1 MHTQTHARIVAQL
14 ELMAGQLEDGNFDA
28 AARTGTALLAAA
40 PSHPGVHRNLAL
52 LAHATGDIPKAVEH
66 MRRAC
71 GFAPDDAT
79 LHKQLASLLVNHQ
92 RLSEALVHFDASL
105 KLVPDDGHTW
115 YLAGLAL
122 LRQGSAP
129 LAVRALQYAR
139 RYLPDDLRLQ
149 QAFAHASFDGGLPEN
164 ALPVWRSFA
173 NTRPDDL
180 VTQLKLG
187 ELLSRNGKYE
197 EALTHF
203 AQLAQQPS
211 FAADASMAMAQAH
224 EDLGNRPQA
233 ADAYRQALKARPGWA
248 MPSAG
253 LLQLQPENAS
263 ESEVDHVRQLLADT
277 TTPDAERALLGYAVG
292 KVYDRHG
299 EYANAFDCWRQANRA
314 RRRMVGEPNP
324 QALGRR
330 VDALMQHCARWPF
343 ASHIPIQPAAIGR
356 RMVLIVGM
364 PRSGTTLTEQII
376 ASHPLA
382 HGCGELAELPLLA
395 SALWP
400 SLQPHPPAWSAPLT
414 SEVLGEAAASYSRAA
429 SRGASLEAQVLV
441 DKAPLNF
448 FNLWLIA
455 LLRPDTKIV
464 WCRRHPLDIAVSIY
478 GENFALEE
486 RLCTRLDGIGHYILA
501 QEKLMRHWQQVLP
514 LPILEVAY
522 ESLVSDP
529 ENNARRIVEFA
540 GLEWDP
546 ACLQFHKRETGV
558 QTPSRWQVRQP
569 MHTRSVGRWR
579 NYRQYLQPLLDL
591 LPQSDA

>member
-1 MHTQTHARIVAQL
+1 MHTETHARILAQL
-14 ELMAGQLEDGNFDA
+14 ELMAGQLEGGNFDA
-28 AARTGTALLAAA
+28 AVRTGTTLLTAA
-40 PSHPGVHRNLAL
+40 PAHPGVHRNLAL
-52 LAHATGDIPKAVEH
+52 LAHATGDISKAVEH

-71 GFAPDDAT
+71 ELAPDDAA

-92 RLSEALVHFDASL
+92 RLGEALVHFDASL
-105 KLVPDDGHTW
+105 RLAPDDGHTW
-115 YLAGLAL
+115 YLTGLAL

-129 LAVRALQYAR
+129 LAVRALQYAQ
-139 RYLPDDLRLQ
+139 RYLPDDPRLQ
-149 QAFAHASFDGGLPEN
+149 QAFAHAMFDGGLPEN
-164 ALPVWRSFA
+164 ALPVWRNFA
-173 NTRPDDL
+173 STRPDDL
-180 VTQLKLG
+180 ITQLKLG

-197 EALTHF
+197 EALAHF
-203 AQLAQQPS
+203 TQLAQQPS

-224 EDLGNRPQA
+224 EDLGNRSQA
-233 ADAYRQALKARPGWA
+233 ADAYRQALTARPGWA
-248 MPSAG
+248 TPLAG

-263 ESEVDHVRQLLADT
+263 ESEVDHARQLLADT
-277 TTPDAERALLGYAVG
+277 ATPDAERALFGYALG
-292 KVYDRHG
+292 KVYDRHS
-299 EYANAFDCWRQANRA
+299 EYQNAFDCWRQANHA
-314 RRRMVGEPNP
+314 RRRMVGEPSS
-324 QALGRR
+324 QALRRR
-330 VDALMQHCARWPF
+330 VDALIHRCARWPF
-343 ASHIPIQPAAIGR
+343 ANHILQPAATGR

-395 SALWP
+395 NALWP
-400 SLQPHPPAWSAPLT
+400 SLQADPPAWSVPLT
-414 SEVLGEAAASYSRAA
+414 TEVLGEAAASYSRAA
-429 SRGASLEAQVLV
+429 SRSASVGAQVLV

-455 LLRPDTKIV
+455 LLYPETKII
-464 WCRRHPLDIAVSIY
+464 WCRRHPLDIAISIY

-529 ENNARRIVEFA
+529 ENEARRIVEFA

-579 NYRQYLQPLLDL
+579 NYRQNLQPLLDV